1 VQVAACL
8 AKVSP
13 RLLSQRHVLG
23 ENLYGDVKDEAIAV
37 VICRVQMTILVL
49 AFVSTIPAFVVK
61 PM

>member
-1 VQVAACL
+1 M
-8 AKVSP
+8 
-13 RLLSQRHVLG
+13 LG